1 MEALHIAIVL
11 ISLKVNHKIPA
22 AFHNLK
28 NYDFLFIMQELS
40 KFDLKISVITN
51 GLEKYMSFT
60 NNNKLCFIGSFQFL
74 ISSLDGLGK
83 NLNKDDFK
91 YISQEFDNC
100 VLDLDK
106 QKGFYPYEYMSDFE
120 EFNEELRSKE
130 RLTLWFFNWQKN

>member
-60 NNNKLCFIGSFQFL
+60 NNNKLCFIGNFQFL

-120 EFNEELRSKE
+120 KFSEELPSKE
-130 RLTLWFFNWQKN
+130 RLNLWFFN

>member
-40 KFDLKISVITN
+40 KFDLKISIITN

-120 EFNEELRSKE
+120 EFNEELPSKE
-130 RLTLWFFNWQKN
+130 RLTLWFFN

>member
-1 MEALHIAIVL
+1 MEALHTAIVL

-106 QKGFYPYEYMSDFE
+106 QKGFYPYEYISDFE
-120 EFNEELRSKE
+120 EFNEELPSKE
-130 RLTLWFFNWQKN
+130 RLTLWFFN

>member
-1 MEALHIAIVL
+1 ML

-120 EFNEELRSKE
+120 EFNEELPSKE
-130 RLTLWFFNWQKN
+130 RLTLWFFN

>member
-83 NLNKDDFK
+83 NLNKDDYK
-91 YISQEFDNC
+91 YISQEFDNY

-120 EFNEELRSKE
+120 KFNEELPSKE
-130 RLTLWFFNWQKN
+130 RLTLWFFN

>member
-11 ISLKVNHKIPA
+11 INLKVNHKIPA

-120 EFNEELRSKE
+120 EFNEELPSKE
-130 RLTLWFFNWQKN
+130 RLTLWFFN

>member
-40 KFDLKISVITN
+40 KFNLKISVITN

-120 EFNEELRSKE
+120 EFNEELPSKE
-130 RLTLWFFNWQKN
+130 RLTLWFFN

>member
-11 ISLKVNHKIPA
+11 INLKVNHKIPA

-51 GLEKYMSFT
+51 GLEKYMSFS

-120 EFNEELRSKE
+120 EFNEELPSKE

>member
-83 NLNKDDFK
+83 SLNKDDFK

-120 EFNEELRSKE
+120 EFNEELPSKE
-130 RLTLWFFNWQKN
+130 RLTLWFFN

>member
-1 MEALHIAIVL
+1 MEALHTAIVL

-120 EFNEELRSKE
+120 EFNEELPSKE
-130 RLTLWFFNWQKN
+130 RLTLWFFN

>member
-60 NNNKLCFIGSFQFL
+60 NNNKLCFIGNFQFL

-120 EFNEELRSKE
+120 EFNEELPSKE

>member
-120 EFNEELRSKE
+120 EFNEELPSKE
-130 RLTLWFFNWQKN
+130 RLTLWFFN

>member
-1 MEALHIAIVL
+1 MEALHIAMVL
-11 ISLKVNHKIPA
+11 ISLKVNHKIPS

-60 NNNKLCFIGSFQFL
+60 NNNKLCFIGNFQFL

-120 EFNEELRSKE
+120 EFNEELPSKE
-130 RLTLWFFNWQKN
+130 RLTLWFFN

>member
-60 NNNKLCFIGSFQFL
+60 NNNKLCFIGNFQFL
-74 ISSLDGLGK
+74 ISSLDDLGK
-83 NLNKDDFK
+83 NLSKDDFK

-120 EFNEELRSKE
+120 EFNEELPSKE
-130 RLTLWFFNWQKN
+130 RLTLWFFN

>member
-60 NNNKLCFIGSFQFL
+60 NNNKLCFIGNFQFL

-120 EFNEELRSKE
+120 EFNEELPSKE
-130 RLTLWFFNWQKN
+130 RLTLWFFN

>member
-11 ISLKVNHKIPA
+11 INLKVNHKIPA

-40 KFDLKISVITN
+40 KFDLKISIITN

-120 EFNEELRSKE
+120 EFNEELPSKE
-130 RLTLWFFNWQKN
+130 RLTLWFFN

>member
-83 NLNKDDFK
+83 NLSKDDFK

-120 EFNEELRSKE
+120 EFNEELPSKE
-130 RLTLWFFNWQKN
+130 RLTLWFFN

>member
-130 RLTLWFFNWQKN
+130 RLTLWFFN

>member
-120 EFNEELRSKE
+120 EFNEELPSKE

>member
-83 NLNKDDFK
+83 NLSKDDFK

-130 RLTLWFFNWQKN
+130 RLTLWFFN

>member
-106 QKGFYPYEYMSDFE
+106 QKGFYPYEYISDFE
-120 EFNEELRSKE
+120 EFNEELPSKE
-130 RLTLWFFNWQKN
+130 RLTLWFFN

>member
-1 MEALHIAIVL
+1 MEALHIAVVL

-22 AFHNLK
+22 VFHNLK
-28 NYDFLFIMQELS
+28 NYDFHFIMQELS
-40 KFDLKISVITN
+40 KFNLKISVITN

-120 EFNEELRSKE
+120 KFNKELPSKE
-130 RLTLWFFNWQKN
+130 RLTLWFFN